1 MPAEKPY
8 FRHFQSLQDFIEIYT
23 DGAASGNPGPG
34 GFGVVLKF
42 RQHRRE
48 ISGGFRHT
56 TNNRMELL
64 AVIVG
69 LESITDPRLEVKVFS
84 DSKYVVDA
92 INLKW
97 VFGWRKKGFENKANP
112 DLWQRFLRIYDAQK
126 HKFYWVKGHA
136 DNAENNRCDQLA
148 VAASKQP
155 NLPEDLG
162 YSK

>member
-1 MPAEKPY
+1 M
-8 FRHFQSLQDFIEIYT
+8 
-23 DGAASGNPGPG
+23 
-34 GFGVVLKF
+34 VLKF

-48 ISGGFRHT
+48 ISGGYRRT

-64 AVIVG
+64 AVIVA
-69 LESITDPRLEVKVFS
+69 LESITDRNLPVCVYS

-97 VFGWRKKGFENKANP
+97 VHGWSRTGFKNKANP
-112 DLWQRFLRIYDAQK
+112 DLWQRFLRIYDPQR
-126 HKFYWVKGHA
+126 HRFEWVKGHA
-136 DNAENNRCDQLA
+136 SNVENNRCDALA

-162 YSK
+162 YGK